1 MRTETGYP
9 VPRMADVLMIRRIM
23 VTFRIKRLNW
33 DGWGGAHEAVEV
45 DIGFSETRQ
54 EMSSDPPPR

>member
-1 MRTETGYP
+1 
-9 VPRMADVLMIRRIM
+9 MADVLMIRRIM

-45 DIGFSETRQ
+45 NIGFSEKRQ
-54 EMSSDPPPR
+54 EISSDPPPR